1 MPRFDIDNVRD
12 FTDKAALIY
21 FLKESDKKVNKPSL
35 HADKKRNL
43 VKKAKQNHL
52 IYSAL
57 LGVLGVLLLYL
68 PINIYPEAFYYK
80 KITLPFINYEYKLS
94 FIEIIYGLIL
104 VGIEIFLLIKADIK
118 IVSKIASIYGYSP
131 SLNINEP
138 EAETIELVNIGLGKD
153 RKKFTELGINPY
165 QNFSRISLFMLR
177 AMFIIKAFLSNFI
190 FRIVIQKILGRIAI
204 RSVTDFAGIPI
215 YAFWNAYSASIIIR
229 RADMRMHAQELM
241 YKTGEHFHEKYKDN
255 PKFKNLIYDTIE
267 FVAITKKNFYPTD
280 YLFAKHFLKLFD
292 IPIKKEH
299 RLSENYIEKIKNS
312 DDNIKEAIGKI
323 MILAFLI
330 DGKLGTLEKRTLKK
344 LGNKKVIPFNIT
356 QIKKWTKEY
365 VSGKGFE
372 GMLNF

>member
-204 RSVTDFAGIPI
+204 RS
-215 YAFWNAYSASIIIR
+215 
-229 RADMRMHAQELM
+229 
-241 YKTGEHFHEKYKDN
+241 DN

>member
-1 MPRFDIDNVRD
+1 MPRFDIDNIRD

-21 FLKESDKKVNKPSL
+21 FLKKSKKKVNKQSL
-35 HADKKRNL
+35 DANKKRNL
-43 VKKAKQNHL
+43 VKRTTQKHL

-57 LGVLGVLLLYL
+57 LGALGVLFLYL
-68 PINIYPEAFYYK
+68 PINIYPEAFYYQE
-80 KITLPFINYEYKLS
+80 IELPFVNYKYKLS
-94 FIEIIYGLIL
+94 FIEILYGLIL
-104 VGIEIFLLIKADIK
+104 VGIEIFFLIKADIK
-118 IVSKIASIYGYSP
+118 VVSKISSIYGFSP
-131 SLNINEP
+131 SSNINEP

-165 QNFSRISLFMLR
+165 QNFSRISLLMLR

-241 YKTGEHFHEKYKDN
+241 YKTGEHFYEKYKN
-255 PKFKNLIYDTIE
+255 NQNFKDLIYDTIE

-299 RLSENYIEKIKNS
+299 VLSENYIEKIKNS

-330 DGKLGTLEKRTLKK
+330 DGKLGTLEKRILKK
-344 LGNKKVIPFNIT
+344 LCNKKVIPFNIS